1 MPMELLNPI
10 IKTLLNAIDHI
21 FPITEGPQWGQVTK
35 LHGNKINFVDSND
48 STVERQGACSGYNTG
63 STSQEGPG
71 SLGSSSLFGGMFSA

>member
-48 STVERQGACSGYNTG
+48 SSVER
-63 STSQEGPG
+63 
-71 SLGSSSLFGGMFSA
+71 